1 MYYYPYF
8 TKHKLRLWEFK
19 YTEQGLIASKM

>member
-1 MYYYPYF
+1 MYYYTHF
-8 TKHKLRLWEFK
+8 TKQELILWEFK